1 MDKKIMKGLPK
12 DLKKVYI
19 MADKCCRILMLKE
32 GFTADEAEEAVLSVL
47 KEHKSDITI
56 GEYDKVETVLATKF
70 IK

>member
-1 MDKKIMKGLPK
+1 MDKKLLKGLPK

-19 MADKCCRILMLKE
+19 MANKCCTMLMMKE

-47 KEHKSDITI
+47 KEYKSDITM
-56 GEYDKVETVLATKF
+56 GEYDKVETALAVKF

>member
-1 MDKKIMKGLPK
+1 MDKKLLKGLPK

-19 MADKCCRILMLKE
+19 MANKCCNILMLKE

-56 GEYDKVETVLATKF
+56 GEYDKVETTLATKF

>member
-32 GFTADEAEEAVLSVL
+32 GFTADQAEEAVLSVL
-47 KEHKSDITI
+47 KEYKSDITI
-56 GEYDKVETVLATKF
+56 GEYDKVETALAIKF

>member
-1 MDKKIMKGLPK
+1 MKGLPK

-32 GFTADEAEEAVLSVL
+32 GFTADQAEEAVLSVL
-47 KEHKSDITI
+47 KEYKSDITI
-56 GEYDKVETVLATKF
+56 GEYDKVETALAIKF

>member
-1 MDKKIMKGLPK
+1 MDKKLLKGLPK
-12 DLKKVYI
+12 GLKKVYI

-47 KEHKSDITI
+47 KEYKSDITI